1 MATASRTT
9 QTAIVHAVVPQSMR
23 LELER
28 RARENERT
36 LSSEIRR
43 CLRLYFEGVAAG
55 HLR

>member
-1 MATASRTT
+1 V
-9 QTAIVHAVVPQSMR
+9 IHAVVPNSMR